1 MNPIAELEIGLHRR
15 EAETVAV
22 EFRFSLPESDAEV
35 RIGQGIARFDSTAL
49 AQLSPGGAEYAQALT
64 KSLFADPAV
73 LSAFT
78 QAYASAQSQGL
89 DLRLRIFI
97 GPSAP
102 ELHSLHWETLLHPQ
116 DETPLATNETVLFSR
131 YLTSLDWRP
140 IHLRPKSLLSAL
152 VVVANPTNLSDYQNL
167 APIDVEGE
175 LDRARQGLGSI
186 PVASLPARS
195 ACRGRQAAAR
205 YPE

>member
-22 EFRFSLPESDAEV
+22 EFRFSLPESDAEI
-35 RIGQGIARFDSTAL
+35 RIGQGIARFDSAAL

-102 ELHSLHWETLLHPQ
+102 ELHSVRWETLRDPER
-116 DETPLATNETVLFSR
+116 DAPLLTGENLIFSR
-131 YLTSLDWRP
+131 YLSAEDWRP
-140 IHLRPKSLLSAL
+140 VRLRPKARLKAL
-152 VVVANPTNLSDYQNL
+152 IVVANPSNL
-167 APIDVEGE
+167 
-175 LDRARQGLGSI
+175 
-186 PVASLPARS
+186 
-195 ACRGRQAAAR
+195 
-205 YPE
+205 PE